1 MMDTYFKQDEK
12 YTEKYG
18 KNCIFL
24 MQCGTF
30 FEVYGR
36 QDSTG
41 NFLNSKIE
49 NFARICDM
57 TIASKSTPGRNGKK
71 HQTYKGNRV
80 FMAGFSPIERLDK
93 YVMRLTENGF
103 IVPVWVQDEK
113 VPSIRSELGVYTPGT
128 NFNLKSREITNNIM
142 CIWIDKKEKTLI
154 NKNPIILCGMSS
166 IDIYTGTAN
175 MFQFKEQYFHNPT
188 TYDEMERFYTTYNPN
203 EIIIIS
209 NCEDAQLEE
218 IIKFSAIECHT
229 IHKIS
234 STNKEGPFYNQI
246 NNCDSQQYQKELL
259 ERFYDIK
266 DYNNFYES
274 HKFREFSMAT
284 LSFCFLLNFIY
295 SIQPDMVKKIKE
307 PIFNNTSERLV
318 LANHTAKQLN
328 IISSNH
334 YSGRMSSVISFLNRC
349 KTPMGKRNV
358 KQRIL
363 NPITNIKNLSEE
375 YDIIEYTKN
384 SYGEFKTIHCLMSQI
399 CDFERLYRKIVLKRV
414 TPAELV
420 QFNNN
425 LKLIK
430 LINKQMLTNPKL
442 KTYLKNDN
450 LSDSYKKIAKVL
462 KNHLNFKEAAS
473 VSTTTF
479 EENIFNKGI
488 YPELDEIVSNYEKQE
503 RQLESVRIYLESFIS
518 KFEKHKRS
526 TNYVKEHKTDK
537 SGLYFE
543 ITKRRSE
550 ILKREIKM
558 VEKWPI
564 QLHYTINDT
573 SVESPTFDFD
583 GDQIAFLSGT
593 GNNKKIETPLLKKMY
608 KDVLILKGILKQK
621 LKEVY
626 NEFVESLLCF
636 KRDMEILINFIV
648 TIDVLFTKSKLAL
661 DFNYC
666 KPIIDSTKD
675 KSFIDAKDMRH
686 LLIEHIQQDE
696 IYVPNDIKLGT
707 DGEDGI
713 LLYGTNAVG
722 KSSLI
727 KSIGICVILAQAGF
741 FVPCSQFIYKPYKSL
756 FTRILG
762 NDNIFKGLSTF
773 AVEMS
778 ELRVILKNSKQDSL
792 ILGDEVC
799 SGTETTSAISIF
811 LSALLTLHENKSSF
825 IFATHLHEIVD
836 MKYLSDLKKIQMM
849 HMAIRC
855 DDNGVIIYDRKLKPG
870 PGSNIYGLEVCKSLH
885 MPTDFLL
892 KAHEIRRSIYPED
905 EEIMK
910 SNKTRYNSNKLKGK
924 CEICGANGID
934 VHHMIPQKDSNDNK
948 FIGSF
953 HQNHAANLMNLCKSC
968 HHKET
973 LSDRRLRKTKTSDG
987 MKYMEC

>member
-1 MMDTYFKQDEK
+1 MMDTYFKQDAI

-18 KNCIFL
+18 NNCIFL

-57 TIASKSTPGRNGKK
+57 TIAPKSTPGRNGKK
-71 HQTYKGNRV
+71 HQTYKGNRI

-103 IVPVWVQDEK
+103 VVPVWIQDEK

-142 CIWIDKKEKTLI
+142 CIWIDKKERTLL
-154 NKNPIILCGMSS
+154 NKNSVILCGMSS
-166 IDIYTGTAN
+166 IDIYTGTSN
-175 MFQFKEQYFHNPT
+175 MFEFKEQYFHNPT
-188 TYDEMERFYTTYNPN
+188 TYDEIERFYTTYNPN
-203 EIIIIS
+203 EIIMIY
-209 NCEDAQLEE
+209 NCEDVQLEE
-218 IIKFSAIECHT
+218 IIKFSAIECDT
-229 IHKIS
+229 IHKLS
-234 STNKEGPFYNQI
+234 SLNKENPFYNQI
-246 NNCDSQQYQKELL
+246 KNCDSQQYQKELL
-259 ERFYDIK
+259 ERFYDIT
-266 DYNNFYES
+266 DYSNFYES
-274 HKFREFSMAT
+274 YNFREYYMAT

-307 PIFNNTSERLV
+307 PIFNNTTERLV

-334 YSGRMSSVISFLNRC
+334 YSGKMSSVISFLNRC
-349 KTPMGKRNV
+349 KTPMGKRSV
-358 KQRIL
+358 RQRIL
-363 NPITNIKNLSEE
+363 NPTTNIKNLEKE

-384 SYGEFKTIHCLMSQI
+384 SYSDFKITHGLMSRI
-399 CDFERLYRKIVLKRV
+399 CDFERLYRKIVLKKV

-430 LINKQMLTNPKL
+430 IINKQMLENTTL
-442 KTYLKNDN
+442 KAYLKNDN
-450 LSDSYKKIAKVL
+450 LSKSYKKISKVL
-462 KNHLNFKEAAS
+462 KKNLNLNEAVS
-473 VSTTTF
+473 ISTTSF

-488 YPELDEIVSNYEKQE
+488 YPELDIVVDDYVKQE
-503 RQLESVRIYLESFIS
+503 KELEAVRKFLESFIS
-518 KFEKHKRS
+518 KFEKNKRS

-550 ILKREIKM
+550 ILKREIKK
-558 VEKWPI
+558 VKSWPV
-564 QLHYTINDT
+564 QLQYTLDA
-573 SVESPTFDFD
+573 VDEPLTFDFD
-583 GDQIAFLSGT
+583 GNELVFSSGT
-593 GNNKKIETPLLKKMY
+593 GNNKKIETPLLKKLY
-608 KDVLILKGILKQK
+608 RNVIAQKFVLKQK

-626 NEFVESLLCF
+626 DEFVESLLCF
-636 KRDMEILINFIV
+636 KRDMEILIHFIV

-666 KPIIDSTKD
+666 KPVINSSED

-696 IYVPNDIKLGT
+696 IYVPNDIKLGLDDK
-707 DGEDGI
+707 DGV

-741 FVPCSQFIYKPYKSL
+741 FVPCSQFLYKPYKSL

-778 ELRVILKNSKQDSL
+778 ELRVILKNSDKDSL

-799 SGTETTSAISIF
+799 SGTETISAISIF
-811 LSALLTLHENKSSF
+811 LSALLTLHDKNSSF
-825 IFATHLHEIVD
+825 IFATHLHEIVN
-836 MKYLSDLKKIQMM
+836 MNYLKDLTRIKIM

-855 DDNGVIIYDRKLKPG
+855 DDKGVIIYDRKLKSG
-870 PGSNIYGLEVCKSLH
+870 SGSNIYGLEVCKSLH
-885 MPTDFLL
+885 MPNEFLL
-892 KAHEIRRSIYPED
+892 KAHEIRRTIYPED
-905 EEIMK
+905 EEIMM
-910 SNKTRYNSNKLKGK
+910 STKTRYNSNKLKGN
-924 CEICGANGID
+924 CEQCGSKGVDI
-934 VHHMIPQKDSNDNK
+934 HHMIPQKDSNENK

-968 HHKET
+968 HYKET
-973 LSDRRLRKTKTSDG
+973 ISDRRLRKTKTSDG
-987 MKYMEC
+987 MKYMEPT